1 MKGLELNG
9 PLGLFHRV
17 AQLNRSLEE
26 RMIRELLKR
35 LHLIVKNEPFITM
48 IRVAQ
53 EDPEIKAWLMGI
65 LSLDNFNRK
74 SAVNTLLEQLIL
86 EKAPSEFISA
96 IESLRDDQVAHRAL
110 EILTKGKSA
119 PG

>member
-1 MKGLELNG
+1 
-9 PLGLFHRV
+9 
-17 AQLNRSLEE
+17 
-26 RMIRELLKR
+26 MIREFLKR
-35 LHLIVKNEPFITM
+35 LQLIVKNEPFVTM

-53 EDPEIKAWLMGI
+53 EDPEIKAWLTGI

-96 IESLRDDQVAHRAL
+96 IESLRDDQVAQRAL
-110 EILTKGKSA
+110 EILTNGKSDL
-119 PG
+119 G